1 MYNILFAVGAI
12 SFDWILRLCLMFYQ
26 NIRLRKGKTCNGTKT
41 IGHRMELQ
49 AVGSE
54 ITVITIQDVH
64 LSWKSGQHLYLYVPY
79 LGLLESHPFTIATS
93 YKVAGKCQ
101 CSEIQLAVRAQ
112 KGISRRLHRYAAKT
126 QGISNHCLTCF
137 IAGPYGVPPRW
148 EAYETLILI
157 SASTGASFAL
167 PVLESILNDTRSIC
181 TRRIRFLLVVRERSH
196 VDYYV
201 TRLDHALARAEALG
215 IVLDVEIAVTGD
227 ERPLGDETSV
237 DMVLETQ
244 QELSEKDVE
253 DPKEG
258 RSQQSHVLVKSIT
271 ASKSST
277 SRQRPSDAARC
288 CCNAED
294 KSSASSQRIAYS
306 SGRPEVAKC
315 IRDAVELTGG
325 ETAVAVCAGKS
336 LVATVRNTVF
346 ELSDDRGVHK
356 GTGAQG
362 IFLHVEE
369 YCF

>member
-244 QELSEKDVE
+244 QEFVRK
-253 DPKEG
+253 
-258 RSQQSHVLVKSIT
+258 
-271 ASKSST
+271 
-277 SRQRPSDAARC
+277 RC
-288 CCNAED
+288 
-294 KSSASSQRIAYS
+294 
-306 SGRPEVAKC
+306 GRP
-315 IRDAVELTGG
+315 
-325 ETAVAVCAGKS
+325 
-336 LVATVRNTVF
+336 
-346 ELSDDRGVHK
+346 
-356 GTGAQG
+356 
-362 IFLHVEE
+362 
-369 YCF
+369 